1 MEGLLQA
8 FTTYLK
14 DERRYSDY
22 TLKNYLCD
30 LQPFF
35 TFLKTEL
42 PELFKKNKPPLET
55 VDAKLLRQYVSRSL
69 REQSPRSIARKLS
82 TLRTFF
88 DFAIRLKLLEINPAD
103 EIKTPKLP
111 KRIPKAL
118 TVDEV
123 FALIDSVQ
131 KPDFL
136 SLRDRAMLEVL
147 YASGLRVGE
156 LVSLSHGSIDFE
168 QKLLRVMGKRRK
180 ERIVPLGGQ
189 AAKALLRYLSE
200 KNQHYPKH
208 SNSTPVFVNRFGK
221 RLTERSTQRMLIKRF
236 TEAGLQRR
244 VTPHML
250 RHSFAS
256 HLLGAGADLRSIQ
269 ELLGHQHLATTQQ
282 YTHLEVEKLMEIYD
296 KTHPKA

>member
-35 TFLKTEL
+35 TFLKAEL

-55 VDAKLLRQYVSRSL
+55 ISAKLLRQYVSRAL

-88 DFAIRLKLLEINPAD
+88 DFSIRLQLLEANPAD

-189 AAKALLRYLSE
+189 AAKALLRYFSE
-200 KNQHYPKH
+200 KNQLYPKH

-236 TEAGLQRR
+236 REAGLQRR